1 MVDGDRTGGDG
12 CRTVASTETEP
23 AMETADRAFG
33 FSRGD
38 AAVRLGLDGAER
50 RREEGDG
57 RREMV
62 GGLLRTEGEEEW
74 RSAVAANGWGS
85 VAALGGRRKEK
96 EKRKKRSLGVAV
108 AGLRW
113 RLLGCVG
120 GCWAA
125 NGEKGKG
132 ARGGRRREKRKE
144 KEKKK
149 KKEKKR
155 IYIIK
160 NFLFLF
166 FLFKLNKNI

>member
-1 MVDGDRTGGDG
+1 MQNRGFDGDRTGDGDG
-12 CRTVASTETEP
+12 RSARGTTAARLLREP
-23 AMETADRAFG
+23 EMETADRAFG

-62 GGLLRTEGEEEW
+62 DGLLRTEGEEEW

-108 AGLRW
+108 AGLRTE
-113 RLLGCVG
+113 RRGR
-120 GCWAA
+120 AH
-125 NGEKGKG
+125 GEEGEE
-132 ARGGRRREKRKE
+132 R

-149 KKEKKR
+149 KRKRKKKR
-155 IYIIK
+155 KEYI
-160 NFLFLF
+160 
-166 FLFKLNKNI
+166 

>member
-1 MVDGDRTGGDG
+1 MQNRGFDGDRTGDGDG
-12 CRTVASTETEP
+12 RSARGTTAARLLREP
-23 AMETADRAFG
+23 EMETADRAFG
-33 FSRGD
+33 FSRGN

-113 RLLGCVG
+113 WLLGC
-120 GCWAA
+120 
-125 NGEKGKG
+125 E
-132 ARGGRRREKRKE
+132 RREGEGRTGRKE
-144 KEKKK
+144 KR
-149 KKEKKR
+149 EKKR
-155 IYIIK
+155 
-160 NFLFLF
+160 
-166 FLFKLNKNI
+166 KLKEN